1 MKFFQEIVLPDQGL
15 LEQQADIKS
24 FKPFKTGAQSD
35 LNRPARFYR
44 IKQKTEQGKQRQL
57 LQVVDNLQ
65 NHYALKR
72 QKDLLH
78 YLNRFEKVFLRFNE
92 IRKVDMRYLLFFE
105 DGGKYTLK
113 TVVRKKGG
121 LSAKKTLQLMAE
133 LLKALEILH
142 HVGFVHAAIRP
153 EAILMG
159 KKRAYLI
166 DWCQALPELSSYET
180 ELLPEEC
187 RYCPPE
193 RLNGQHDVKSDV
205 YQLGCTLYFALT
217 GKHIFRL
224 EKEESVDR
232 QIWAHTHHSI
242 RKINRL
248 PVFWRYLILWMTQK
262 DPQKRPGLLELKD
275 WLKHQTVPKWVRKQ
289 AHPSIEGYP
298 DDCISALADEHYDFA
313 IYQKARRLEAEG
325 KLESAFNLY
334 ENGAFR
340 SYSLAEFRLGRMYLQ
355 GKCVSASNSMAAHL
369 FQQASNKGHPTA
381 AFNLAKMFELGIG
394 LHVDKEKAMRLY
406 EYSAL
411 RGDADAQYR
420 LGQLFLHGEN
430 SDLNQ
435 AMSWLKLAAYYG
447 YARAQVLLDEIT

>member
-1 MKFFQEIVLPDQGL
+1 MKIFQKTVHPDHAL
-15 LEQQADIKS
+15 LELQADIKS

-35 LNRPARFYR
+35 LDRPARFYR

-57 LQVVDNLQ
+57 LQVIDDLQ

-78 YLNRFEKVFLRFNE
+78 YLNRFKKTFLHFNE
-92 IRKVDMRYLLFFE
+92 IRKVDMQYLLFFE
-105 DGGKYTLK
+105 DAGKYTLK
-113 TVVRKKGG
+113 TLVQKKGT
-121 LSAKKTLQLMAE
+121 LSSKKTHQLLSDLIE
-133 LLKALEILH
+133 ALDKLH
-142 HVGFVHAAIRP
+142 QVDFVHASIRP
-153 EAILMG
+153 ESIVEG
-159 KKRAYLI
+159 KKRFYLV
-166 DWCQALPELSSYET
+166 DWRQAMPALSSYET
-180 ELLPEEC
+180 ESLPKEC

-193 RLNGQHDVKSDV
+193 RLNGEHDVKSDI

-224 EKEESVDR
+224 EKEADVDR
-232 QIWAHTHHSI
+232 QVWAHAHHSI

-248 PVFWRYLILWMTQK
+248 PVFWRYLIMWMTQK
-262 DPQKRPGLLELKD
+262 DPQKRPGLLELEE
-275 WLKHQTVPKWVRKQ
+275 WLKTQTVPKWVRNQ
-289 AHPSIEGYP
+289 ELTAVDGYP

-313 IYQKARRLEAEG
+313 IYQKAHRLEAEG

-355 GKCVSASNSMAAHL
+355 GSCVRVSNSMAAHL

-394 LHVDKEKAMRLY
+394 LHVDQEKAMRLY

-420 LGQLFLHGEN
+420 LGQLFLHGES
-430 SDLNQ
+430 SDPNQ

-447 YARAQVLLDEIT
+447 HARAQTLLDEIT